1 MGFRE
6 RLEQAW
12 ALQNSLVC
20 VGLDTDLQQLPAC
33 VRDRNQWDHDRLH
46 EFNQT
51 IVDSCAPFCSVFKL
65 NLAFYFG
72 LYSDSTLGVLVGTI
86 KYIRKRHPR
95 HVIIL
100 DAKWGDVKNTA
111 ARYAGFA
118 FQYLGVDA
126 VTLWPGTG
134 SESMRPFFDD
144 PEHGAIFVCRTS
156 NPGSPE
162 LQDAPV
168 FIGYNDGTRAA
179 KTEPYWFWQGK
190 QIARWNQ
197 HGNVGLV
204 MGATFPGELRQM
216 REAVGDDMFSLNP
229 GIGAQTKEQ
238 GIENPIQAAVEAG
251 QNSSGKGMII
261 NSSRGI
267 IFASS
272 GEDYAEAAAR
282 ETERLR
288 DEINRFRIRQEVTR

>member
-20 VGLDTDLQQLPAC
+20 VGLDTDVRKIPLHL
-33 VRDRNQWDHDRLH
+33 RDRPEHLAVRR
-46 EFNQT
+46 FNED
-51 IVDSCAPFCSVFKL
+51 IVRACAPYCSVFKL
-65 NLAFYFG
+65 QFAFYLEAG
-72 LYSDSTLGVLVGTI
+72 LVQVVIDTI
-86 KYIRKRHPR
+86 AFIRQHYPN

-100 DAKWGDVKNTA
+100 DAKWGDVKETA
-111 ARYAGFA
+111 KAYQRFGSGLLNY
-118 FQYLGVDA
+118 DA

-168 FIGYNDGTRAA
+168 FIGYDDGTRAA

-190 QIARWNQ
+190 QIAHWNQ

-251 QNSSGKGMII
+251 QDSSGKGMII